1 MPDSARYPAYLVNLY
16 AHNSTVDE
24 VAKILG
30 ESKQALSRGLELA
43 TAAIFSGLSGKTADS
58 ETLRQVV
65 DLASKTPA
73 NFVSSALANGQL
85 TNPNSPLIS
94 GGKKL
99 LSSLFGSGQDAVL
112 NSISQES
119 GLRAGVAPTVMAV
132 AAQTLL
138 SSLGTSVRDEG
149 MTATTLPA
157 FLHST
162 GTGSPDTSATLPPRV
177 RDSSPVLA
185 QAIETDPVVFQ
196 TERKEGSFPPWLG
209 AVLLVLLLGVAA
221 LWWAFRSHRAPVA
234 EAPVASAPV
243 ATAPLATAPVAAA
256 PDLGA
261 FVPRQ
266 LPGGATLNIPE
277 RGVEG
282 RLLAFIQDPSR
293 APDKTTWFDFDR
305 LLFATGSAT
314 LQPQSEEQLHNIAAI
329 LGAYPNVHLK
339 IGGYTDDV
347 GSAASNLKLSQD
359 RATNVMDELVALGIA
374 PGRLAAQG
382 YGEEHP
388 VGDNASD
395 SGRAL
400 NRRISMLVTNK

>member
-1 MPDSARYPAYLVNLY
+1 MPDYAPYPAHFVNLY
-16 AHNSTVDE
+16 AQNSTVDE
-24 VAKILG
+24 VAKTLG
-30 ESKQALSRGLELA
+30 ESKQTLSRGLELA
-43 TAAIFSGLSGKTADS
+43 TAAIFSSLRGKTADS

-65 DLASKTPA
+65 DQASKTPA
-73 NFVSSALANGQL
+73 NFVSSALAKGQL

-99 LSSLFGSGQDAVL
+99 LASLFGSRQDAVL

-119 GLRAGVAPTVMAV
+119 GLRAGAAPTVMAV

-138 SSLGTSVRDEG
+138 SYLGTSVREEG

-157 FLHST
+157 FLQNT
-162 GTGSPDTSATLPPRV
+162 EAGSRETPATPTPEV
-177 RDSSPVLA
+177 RDSGPVLA
-185 QAIETDPVVFQ
+185 ETIETDPVVFQ
-196 TERKEGSFPPWLG
+196 TEREEGSFPPWLW
-209 AVLLVLLLGVAA
+209 AVFLVALLGLAA
-221 LWWAFRSHRAPVA
+221 LWWAFRSHPAPVA
-234 EAPVASAPV
+234 QAPVPSAPV
-243 ATAPLATAPVAAA
+243 ATAPITPAA

-261 FVPRQ
+261 FVPRK
-266 LPGGATLNIPE
+266 LPGGATLNIPQ

-314 LQPQSEEQLHNIAAI
+314 LQPQSDEQLHNIAAI
-329 LGAYPNVHLK
+329 LQAYPNVHLK

-347 GSAASNLKLSQD
+347 GSAATNLKLSQD

>member
-1 MPDSARYPAYLVNLY
+1 MPDYARYSAHLVNLY

-24 VAKILG
+24 VARSLG
-30 ESKQALSRGLELA
+30 ESKQTLSRGLELA

-65 DLASKTPA
+65 DLASKTLA
-73 NFVSSALANGQL
+73 NFVSSALATGQL

-99 LSSLFGSGQDAVL
+99 SSSLFGSGQDAVL
-112 NSISQES
+112 NSISREA

-138 SSLGTSVRDEG
+138 SDLGTSVREEG
-149 MTATTLPA
+149 ITATTLPA

-162 GTGSPDTSATLPPRV
+162 GTGSLKTPAAPPPKV
-177 RDSSPVLA
+177 RESSPVLA
-185 QAIETDPVVFQ
+185 QTIETDPVVFQ

-209 AVLLVLLLGVAA
+209 AILLVLLLGVTA
-221 LWWAFRSHRAPVA
+221 LWWALQSHRAPVA

-243 ATAPLATAPVAAA
+243 VIAPVAAPP

-359 RATNVMDELVALGIA
+359 RATNVMDELVHLGIA